1 MSHGFWDTPDADD
14 RPPAVADDVVDL
26 VFALRGKTLPADHA
40 WPLADALAE
49 RLPWFP
55 GEPQAG
61 LHLVHAAASGNG
73 WQSPEDDDDGV
84 IYLSRRTRLALRLPQ
99 TRVAD
104 ARALEGRGLDVAG
117 HPLEIGAGQ
126 VHLLSPLTTLYA
138 RYVVAATEPDDEGAF
153 LARVTRE
160 LAGVGITCRRMLCGR
175 TRHFRGPQ
183 QRVLTRSLM
192 LDGLA
197 FDESQRL
204 QRRGL
209 GPGRHHG
216 FGLFI
221 PHKAVK

>member
-1 MSHGFWDTPDADD
+1 MSGFWQEEQDD
-14 RPPAVADDVVDL
+14 DLPPAVADDVVDL
-26 VFALRGKTLPADHA
+26 VFAVRGRTLPSDHA
-40 WPLADALAE
+40 WALAGAVA
-49 RLPWFP
+49 RALPWFAD
-55 GEPQAG
+55 EADAG

-73 WQSPEDDDDGV
+73 WWSPEDDDEGV

-99 TRVAD
+99 ARIPE
-104 ARALEGRGLDVAG
+104 ARALEGMTLDVAG
-117 HPLEIGAGQ
+117 HPLEVAAGQ

-138 RYVVAATEPDDEGAF
+138 RHVVAEQTEENAF
-153 LARVTRE
+153 LDDVTRE
-160 LAGVGITCRRMLCGR
+160 LGEFGVACRRMVCGR
-175 TRHFRGPQ
+175 SRHFRGPDG
-183 QRVLTRSLM
+183 RVLTRSLM

-197 FDESQRL
+197 FDESQLL